1 MVSLK
6 AGHQRCWTLG
16 IRSSSLLL
24 LSSNISKCP
33 LAGLHHCPTV
43 CSPGG
48 LYFPTDY
55 DGGFDHYDDGFGH
68 YNNGFDHYD
77 DGRNNLQ
84 HSVTTIFMSRCSSS
98 LATATPSTRSAWRRS
113 HNEYELWNIWYLCTI
128 SYGMVCRWDKH
139 FPKNISIAGG
149 AKYYPIQESKGGL
162 NNSFNA
168 FFDTF

>member
-6 AGHQRCWTLG
+6 AGHQRSLTLG

-24 LSSNISKCP
+24 LSSNISKCH
-33 LAGLHHCPTV
+33 LAGFHHCSTV

-48 LYFPTDY
+48 LYFLTDY
-55 DGGFDHYDDGFGH
+55 DD
-68 YNNGFDHYD
+68 GFDHYD

-84 HSVTTIFMSRCSSS
+84 HSVTTILMSRCSSS

-128 SYGMVCRWDKH
+128 SYGMVCRWEKH
-139 FPKNISIAGG
+139 LPKNISIAGG

-162 NNSFNA
+162 NNTINA

>member
-6 AGHQRCWTLG
+6 AGHQRSLNLG
-16 IRSSSLLL
+16 IRSSSLLLL

-55 DGGFDHYDDGFGH
+55 D
-68 YNNGFDHYD
+68 

-84 HSVTTIFMSRCSSS
+84 HSVTTILMSRCSSS

>member
-1 MVSLK
+1 MPHLPKWTYGLVAAGSPVAGFPLWQAVLGFHIAAWIAQVPLSLSNVKGCCFNHYFNPLNLAPFFSSLAMVSLK
-6 AGHQRCWTLG
+6 AGHQRSLTLG

-48 LYFPTDY
+48 LYFLTDY
-55 DGGFDHYDDGFGH
+55 DD
-68 YNNGFDHYD
+68 GFDHYD

-98 LATATPSTRSAWRRS
+98 LATATPSTRSA
-113 HNEYELWNIWYLCTI
+113 
-128 SYGMVCRWDKH
+128 
-139 FPKNISIAGG
+139 
-149 AKYYPIQESKGGL
+149 
-162 NNSFNA
+162 
-168 FFDTF
+168 

>member
-6 AGHQRCWTLG
+6 AGHRRSLTLG

-24 LSSNISKCP
+24 LSSNISKCH

-55 DGGFDHYDDGFGH
+55 DDGFG
-68 YNNGFDHYD
+68 HYD

-162 NNSFNA
+162 NNTFNA